1 MSVVFQKEK
10 TCLTSKIL
18 SWPLLLLQLAQLPL
32 PNHANQTKSGFVRKM
47 AMKLSALASGGF
59 DSSGQFNLGYCE
71 WPSLKRFD
79 SSQSRRQMPLP
90 ISSCRG
96 WHAARK

>member
-59 DSSGQFNLGYCE
+59 DSSREFNSGYCE
-71 WPSLKRFD
+71 WRSLKRFD
-79 SSQSRRQMPLP
+79 RWRSRRDRPLP
-90 ISSCRG
+90 IASCQG
-96 WHAARK
+96 WDAAPK